1 MQIVY
6 QVILFQIEGLMRR
19 MATDLEFFNVGT
31 TVSCRTCLDK
41 EIEGEVLAF
50 DSTTRM
56 LIIKS
61 DPTSGR
67 SSQNNVH
74 MLNLGFVADIQV
86 RRECKDKPAEPS
98 SLNIGRL
105 NARAREQIDKKK
117 KLVMALK
124 AGVSP
129 EGQRLFTAINKTIDE
144 VHWSGEEIV
153 VMKSVRICAPYT
165 PDCVKGDTTATNHVR
180 KIVEKHLKDRED
192 ATNRQTAGGN

>member
-1 MQIVY
+1 
-6 QVILFQIEGLMRR
+6 MRR

-41 EIEGEVLAF
+41 EIEGEVIAF
-50 DSTTRM
+50 DSNTRM

-61 DPTSGR
+61 DASSGR

-86 RRECKDKPAEPS
+86 KRECKDKPIEPT

-117 KLVMALK
+117 N
-124 AGVSP
+124 
-129 EGQRLFTAINKTIDE
+129 RLSE
-144 VHWSGEEIV
+144 MRW
-153 VMKSVRICAPYT
+153 
-165 PDCVKGDTTATNHVR
+165 
-180 KIVEKHLKDRED
+180 
-192 ATNRQTAGGN
+192 